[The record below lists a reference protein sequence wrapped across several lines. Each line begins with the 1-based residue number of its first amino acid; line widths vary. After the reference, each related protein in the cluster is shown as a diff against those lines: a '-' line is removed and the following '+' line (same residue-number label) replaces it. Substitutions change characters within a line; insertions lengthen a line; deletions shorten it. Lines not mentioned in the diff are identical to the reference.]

1 MLCNIGKTDR
11 QLRIGAGIV
20 IIALGVV
27 SGSWWGA
34 LGLLP
39 LATGIMRWCPAYAP
53 FGIKTGSADDA
64 SPPARAA
71 TCMSIRIRDAAEPP
85 ASASGDSFTA
95 PASS

>member
-53 FGIKTGSADDA
+53 FGIKTGSADEE
-64 SPPARAA
+64 A
-71 TCMSIRIRDAAEPP
+71 TKCCGGGCHSKEPP
-85 ASASGDSFTA
+85 QPEA
-95 PASS
+95 